1 LRSGEG
7 QLPAGAESKGRLLL
21 VLSVGVVVR
30 QARRDIIDVRSRII
44 LEIIDR
50 IDAAART
57 FLDRAARLVI
67 LLGAF
72 LVPQAPGRRRGTE
85 VRAAIASTG
94 SRRPAWSARCETT
107 AATTRPWAAE
117 ATTAAWTRAA
127 ESAATTTSEATA
139 AGARAAEAATARAWP
154 AEAGSWW
161 TWATILAGTR
171 FAHREWA
178 PLEWLRVELTNDFFG
193 LLAVCKLDECKSAR
207 TTGLPI
213 DRHGDVGRLCDG
225 REVCPEIGLA
235 RAVGEVSDEQTDCQ
249 GLLVKSP
256 LL

>member
-1 LRSGEG
+1 MEKVNYLPERSRR
-7 QLPAGAESKGRLLL
+7 GRLLL

-30 QARRDIIDVRSRII
+30 QARRDIIDVRRRII

-50 IDAAART
+50 VDAAARP

-72 LVPQAPGRRRGTE
+72 LVPQPPGRRRRTE

-107 AATTRPWAAE
+107 TRTTRPWPAE

-127 ESAATTTSEATA
+127 EAAATTTAEATT
-139 AGARAAEAATARAWP
+139 AGARAAEAAARAWS

-193 LLAVCKLDECKSAR
+193 LLAVGKLDECKSAR
-207 TTGLPI
+207 TTGLAI

-225 REVCPEIGLA
+225 REVCPKIGLA
-235 RAVGEVSDEQTDCQ
+235 RAVGEVPDEQTDCQ